1 MAQRKN
7 LSQGSFCSPVS
18 RHRDEM
24 FAVITKFH
32 ASDNLCEEQRIWPMS
47 HPEIPAEF
55 LFQPWRWGLVGR
67 EKQPDVMGPKKLK
80 KERIKFQGQSIG
92 DTLT

>member
-32 ASDNLCEEQRIWPMS
+32 ASDNLCEGQRIWPMS

-55 LFQPWRWGLVGR
+55 LFQQWRRGLVGR
-67 EKQPDVMGPKKLK
+67 EKQPDVTGPKKLK

-92 DTLT
+92 ATLT